1 MTFSPPAALQ
11 SLPPQGPILVK
22 AVSGLQC
29 PVVLC
34 AAERIYSHLVV
45 GPRKLSLLLEVSDS
59 SGAHRDKLPC
69 VGWTCRGGFIYFLLL
84 FFSFFLSFFFLAAW
98 HMVSQLPDQRANLHP
113 LHWKCRVLTPGS
125 PGTSLQG
132 RVWIEML
139 EMQIRLLSPPVE
151 LTVYC
156 SSLSASKCQA
166 PADFSLLW
174 LHRRGQKSTEVWKGL
189 LSLAVSAVWGH
200 HKPLVILISTGALGL
215 GVGVQHSLLG
225 DALGA

>member
-1 MTFSPPAALQ
+1 MCGLDLQ
-11 SLPPQGPILVK
+11 GRV
-22 AVSGLQC
+22 
-29 PVVLC
+29 
-34 AAERIYSHLVV
+34 Y
-45 GPRKLSLLLEVSDS
+45 
-59 SGAHRDKLPC
+59 
-69 VGWTCRGGFIYFLLL
+69 L
-84 FFSFFLSFFFLAAW
+84 FFAAVFFFLSFFLFLAAW

-189 LSLAVSAVWGH
+189 LSLAVCAVWGH